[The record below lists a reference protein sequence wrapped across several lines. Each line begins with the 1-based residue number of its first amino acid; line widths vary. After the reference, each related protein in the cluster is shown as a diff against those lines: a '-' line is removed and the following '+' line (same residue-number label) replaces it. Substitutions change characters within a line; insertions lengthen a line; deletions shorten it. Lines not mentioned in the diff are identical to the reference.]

1 MTSAMTSS
9 IRIILLACAVPVL
22 AGCTTAPIREM
33 QANLAYERSRNIKP
47 PTPKQDLLA
56 FFHSYFNDPTGV
68 RDPSWTEPAIAT
80 ARPVERYVSCVRY
93 NAKKAGG
100 GYAGPRTGAVIFIS
114 GRVDHLVALDR
125 CRDRP
130 KSPPATRR
138 CGNFARGQLS
148 AVPRTQ
154 PAYTLS
160 FFRA

>member
-1 MTSAMTSS
+1 MAMTSAMTSS

-125 CRDRP
+125 LPGQAEESSGNKALREFCAGASYQP
-130 KSPPATRR
+130 FPELSQLTR
-138 CGNFARGQLS
+138 
-148 AVPRTQ
+148 
-154 PAYTLS
+154 
-160 FFRA
+160 